1 MGRWVARGGW
11 IWPLERGEMGGGPG
25 GPLYLCSRPTPC
37 GGAPPRNTNWVCQ
50 DLLRHVIGGEGGG
63 AREGGGAAS
72 KIVYRLYSSD
82 PHESVGAQ
90 THTASSHVIHRHRDG
105 AHGCR
110 RKVNKREFCGGNQV
124 PFVWAAVL
132 NTHQHRVLSSPSIC
146 NFSTPVC
153 IFSAVSCLPSRPV
166 EKGGG
171 RQLAYYPMKQL
182 GTKVVKT
189 QENCMNERSS

>member
-1 MGRWVARGGW
+1 MARGGW

-63 AREGGGAAS
+63 AREGAGAAS

-82 PHESVGAQ
+82 PHESRCSNSYGIV
-90 THTASSHVIHRHRDG
+90 TRHPSSQGRGTRMPTQ
-105 AHGCR
+105 
-110 RKVNKREFCGGNQV
+110 NKQERICGGNQV

-182 GTKVVKT
+182 GTKVGKT

>member
-1 MGRWVARGGW
+1 
-11 IWPLERGEMGGGPG
+11 MGGGPG

-90 THTASSHVIHRHRDG
+90 THTASSRVIHRHKNG

-110 RKVNKREFCGGNQV
+110 RKINKRENSVEEIKCHLCGPLCSIHTNIVYSV
-124 PFVWAAVL
+124 PHLHVIAPRRFA
-132 NTHQHRVLSSPSIC
+132 
-146 NFSTPVC
+146 FSLPCLAFPHAQLKRGVADNWRTTP
-153 IFSAVSCLPSRPV
+153 
-166 EKGGG
+166 
-171 RQLAYYPMKQL
+171 
-182 GTKVVKT
+182 
-189 QENCMNERSS
+189 